1 MARSDL
7 NGRSRSYQLTG
18 IRRVPRIRVALAE
31 HDGEITF
38 KQSIR
43 DKSDVGSYS
52 TDLDMRT
59 NDGRSLTVEA
69 KKYASII
76 NMFNGRK
83 PDVLKIDVEG
93 LEVSILRAM
102 LRSPETMPAVI
113 VVDMDSICCCMGE
126 KCDQTAAAGMSII
139 KDVRAAGYESIG
151 HDAKNID
158 DVVFYRI
165 N

>member
-1 MARSDL
+1 
-7 NGRSRSYQLTG
+7 
-18 IRRVPRIRVALAE
+18 
-31 HDGEITF
+31 
-38 KQSIR
+38 
-43 DKSDVGSYS
+43 
-52 TDLDMRT
+52 MRT

-102 LRSPETMPAVI
+102 LRSPETMLD
-113 VVDMDSICCCMGE
+113 VDMDSICCCMGE
-126 KCDQTAAAGMSII
+126 KCDETAAAGMSII